1 MTIRCVFFGP
11 HLFDSSSRYISDQG
25 NKGAFLSPLVSTC
38 LAVHLKK
45 TMFNVKQYGNPVG
58 ALAIATA
65 VVCGLDF
72 GSH

>member
-1 MTIRCVFFGP
+1 M
-11 HLFDSSSRYISDQG
+11 L
-25 NKGAFLSPLVSTC
+25 
-38 LAVHLKK
+38 
-45 TMFNVKQYGNPVG
+45 NVKQYGNPVG